1 MYRQGVFK
9 MTCSGAIA
17 FGNAVSSASGAG
29 YANTIMV
36 APVTASGSAII
47 GQALETGADTE
58 TIRVQVDVGAGG
70 AQIS

>member
-1 MYRQGVFK
+1 
-9 MTCSGAIA
+9 MTCSGAIVV
-17 FGNAVSSASGAG
+17 GNSVSSAAG
-29 YANTIMV
+29 TGYLNTIMQ